1 MLKIN
6 IQDKLKEKGLNKNQF
21 AKLMQIGYPAACAL
35 YDGTTTRISFDTL
48 ESICKVLDCSP
59 VEILVS
65 DDPQMQ
71 RLLAYASKINELNNK
86 DKSDTFGGSCNC
98 GDTVFLRND
107 GYGGWICKFWYHAAW
122 TGGWNYH
129 GCQCWYDSYLMVIV
143 NGRNFRQ

>member
-21 AKLMQIGYPAACAL
+21 AKECKIGYPAACAL

-48 ESICKVLDCSP
+48 ENICKVLDCSP

-71 RLLAYASKINELNNK
+71 RLLTYAFKISELNDK
-86 DKSDTFGGSCNC
+86 DKSDTE
-98 GDTVFLRND
+98 
-107 GYGGWICKFWYHAAW
+107 
-122 TGGWNYH
+122 
-129 GCQCWYDSYLMVIV
+129 
-143 NGRNFRQ
+143 

>member
-48 ESICKVLDCSP
+48 ENICKVLDCSP
-59 VEILVS
+59 SDIFVS

-71 RLLAYASKINELNNK
+71 RLLAYASSMNNLMNN
-86 DKSDTFGGSCNC
+86 KSDTE
-98 GDTVFLRND
+98 
-107 GYGGWICKFWYHAAW
+107 
-122 TGGWNYH
+122 
-129 GCQCWYDSYLMVIV
+129 
-143 NGRNFRQ
+143 